1 MKEVLIFLAFAALML
16 VGIGLIATYGAKGF
30 FVAFALFLVAI
41 AVFGVRQKKK
51 AQRRL
56 ATLVQAAR
64 GDDDAIKD
72 IAKGRF

>member
-16 VGIGLIATYGAKGF
+16 VGIGLMATYGATGF
-30 FVAFALFLVAI
+30 LVAFALFLVAI
-41 AVFGVRQKKK
+41 AVFGVRQKKN

-72 IAKGRF
+72 IADGRF